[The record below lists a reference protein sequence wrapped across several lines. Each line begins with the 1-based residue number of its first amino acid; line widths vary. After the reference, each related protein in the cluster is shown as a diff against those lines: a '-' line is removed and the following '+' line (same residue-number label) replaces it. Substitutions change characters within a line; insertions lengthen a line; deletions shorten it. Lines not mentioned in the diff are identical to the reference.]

1 MESASLLENR
11 IDLYFH
17 FAVAHQMNGACIITG
32 EELPFELFLYA
43 EQGKFSL
50 TLAEQPPLLCP
61 EGETV
66 LVPSDM
72 AFRIETDDICRIG
85 YIGVDY
91 QFFEGIRLFSLFSL
105 PPRLV
110 GADKQNGTGPLC
122 RLILQTVRENE
133 LTNSR
138 LENAV
143 AVNAALYRLALTV
156 VEGSAPYFQKNRMAH
171 MERLSPV
178 FSHISV
184 NLGSTLLVEELS
196 WLTNLSVNAFYRLF
210 KDTIGMSPKEYIIT
224 ERLRQARL
232 MLLGSALPIGKIS
245 RLCGYESPFSFSSLF
260 HERYGCSPSLYR
272 TQMTALLS

>member
-91 QFFEGIRLFSLFSL
+91 QFFEASGSFRFSAYRRALSAQISKTAQD
-105 PPRLV
+105 RSV
-110 GADKQNGTGPLC
+110 G
-122 RLILQTVRENE
+122 
-133 LTNSR
+133 
-138 LENAV
+138 
-143 AVNAALYRLALTV
+143 
-156 VEGSAPYFQKNRMAH
+156 
-171 MERLSPV
+171 
-178 FSHISV
+178 
-184 NLGSTLLVEELS
+184 
-196 WLTNLSVNAFYRLF
+196 
-210 KDTIGMSPKEYIIT
+210 
-224 ERLRQARL
+224 
-232 MLLGSALPIGKIS
+232 
-245 RLCGYESPFSFSSLF
+245 
-260 HERYGCSPSLYR
+260 
-272 TQMTALLS
+272 